1 MRRICFLIA
10 LTMFG
15 ISPGRAQNEKPQGPK
30 PARVEI
36 TPHVNEAQAGEQLT
50 FAATGYDE
58 AGNKMDAKPSA
69 WFASPFDV
77 AAADEQGVVTFVQ
90 PGEVRI
96 GALINGKSGTLTLNV
111 RPRAV
116 ARIDIAAPAQPIPAG
131 TGIPLTAVTRMAN
144 GDPHASSA
152 VKSGRSSRYSACHS
166 GWFSET

>member
-1 MRRICFLIA
+1 MRRFYLLIVLGICWF
-10 LTMFG
+10 
-15 ISPGRAQNEKPQGPK
+15 SPLRAQDEKPAGPK

-36 TPHVNEAQAGEQLT
+36 TPRVTEAQAGQQLT

-58 AGNKMDAKPSA
+58 AGNRMDAKPSA

-131 TGIPLTAVTRMAN
+131 T
-144 GDPHASSA
+144 
-152 VKSGRSSRYSACHS
+152 
-166 GWFSET
+166 